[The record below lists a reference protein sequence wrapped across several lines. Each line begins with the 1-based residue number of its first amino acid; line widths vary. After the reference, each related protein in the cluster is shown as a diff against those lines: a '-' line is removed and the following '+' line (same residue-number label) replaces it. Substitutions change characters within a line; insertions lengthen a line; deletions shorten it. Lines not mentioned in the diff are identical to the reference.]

1 MKTPILRTLALL
13 VATLPLTV
21 QAAAPGNDKFI
32 NATILPGRSVT
43 LLNQTTTTA
52 TAEVLDPYILGSKLT
67 RSVWYRFDG
76 LSQSSSNHLVLN
88 HTGAIKLALL
98 RLGAVDGGSG
108 ALTHIAQ
115 TSSSAADVDTLTFN
129 TQAGQRYYL
138 CIEAIGSYSLSLQ
151 LPGQANDYFADAQV
165 LVGNQGRIVGS
176 NLNCDDIGDLP
187 PIDPAF
193 APRKGVWYRW
203 TPSISGQLVVNTNFS
218 YLQGKI
224 EHDTIITIYTGNT
237 LETLVIAGSDDDS
250 GTGLNSRNSFAA
262 VAGTT
267 YSIWV
272 ANQNATPPSGSFNL
286 EYFAETSAGQFVIDA
301 EPLYAEKQFS
311 SVRVRRHFAGNLA
324 PSVTLSTVGG
334 SATSNA
340 DYSAINTTLNFPGGD
355 LNLESAFVQTVPLT
369 LLPDALL
376 EPTESFSFH
385 LSAATLGAT
394 MGANEG
400 TSLLNDG
407 SPVAPGFQ
415 QSVIKVSENAGYI
428 DIPFSRGSA
437 NGFVQTDLATNESGS
452 DTAKSDSD
460 YSIYTTTVGMLP
472 GQSVSNV
479 RVYLN
484 NDGLS
489 EGSEIIT
496 LSLNPTD
503 ANLQTDG
510 FSTLTLIIEDDELP
524 LPAPGQLSALLDSDG
539 GIFGSVV
546 MSIASTGAVTGKL
559 VLATGTTAITGK
571 LNASGWLQVRI
582 GSTRTFTVQ
591 LLSST
596 DRTYRLTLDDNER
609 GSTATAKVAA
619 TQFKLTN
626 PCPQT
631 GLYTVLDTG
640 DGSIS
645 QLMAGSLKVSPTGT
659 ATLAGKIFDGRAFVA
674 VSAVDSTGFAS
685 VGATLYANRG
695 RLIVTAILPTS
706 PNVVADAALRL
717 LRPGRANQ
725 DVELPAINA
734 FTPTQIARYTPPALN
749 TRILSL
755 WNPNGAGTA
764 YLIGGGFG
772 LLTEQSITVSP
783 KNLVTLLGIKAVPT
797 LKLKL
802 VPATGLFTGS
812 VTPPGAKTAK
822 PIYGFLLQGGVNDL
836 SRGFFLNGVNPGW
849 VRLAQ

>member
-1 MKTPILRTLALL
+1 MKTNILRTLALL
-13 VATLPLTV
+13 AAALPLTV
-21 QAAAPGNDKFI
+21 QAAAPSNDKFI
-32 NATILPGRSVT
+32 NATVLTGRSVT
-43 LLNQTTTTA
+43 LLNQTTTAA

-88 HTGAIKLALL
+88 HTGAIKLAVL

-115 TSSSAADVDTLTFN
+115 TSSSGADVDTLTFN

-138 CIEAIGSYSLSLQ
+138 CIEAVGSYSLSLQ

-165 LVGNQGRIVGS
+165 LVGNQGRITGS

-203 TPSISGQLVVNTNFS
+203 TPSISGQLVVDTNFS
-218 YLQGKI
+218 YLQGNT

-237 LETLVIAGSDDDS
+237 LETLVNIGSDDDS

-272 ANQNATPPSGSFNL
+272 ANQNAITPSGSFNL
-286 EYFAETSAGQFVIDA
+286 EYFAETSAGQFIIDA
-301 EPLYAEKQFS
+301 APLYAENQIS
-311 SVRVRRHFAGNLA
+311 NVRVRRHFAGSLA
-324 PSVTLSTVGG
+324 PSVNLSTVGG

-355 LNLESAFVQTVPLT
+355 LNLESAFVQTVSLT

-376 EPTESFSFH
+376 EPTESFSFQ

-437 NGFVQTDLATNESGS
+437 NGFVQADLTANDSGT
-452 DTAKSDSD
+452 DTAKTNAD
-460 YSIYTTTVGMLP
+460 YTFYSTSVSLPP
-472 GQSVSNV
+472 GQSSSNV
-479 RVYLN
+479 RVYLS

-489 EGSEIIT
+489 EGSETLT

-503 ANLQTDG
+503 TDLQTDG

-539 GIFGSVV
+539 GILGSVI
-546 MSIASTGAVTGKL
+546 MSITSTGAVTGKL

-571 LNASGWLQVRI
+571 LNAAGWLQVRI
-582 GSTRTFTVQ
+582 GTTRTFTVQ

-596 DRTYRLTLDDNER
+596 DRSYRLTLDDNER
-609 GSTATAKVAA
+609 GSSASAQTAT
-619 TQFKLTN
+619 TQFTLTN
-626 PCPQT
+626 PCPYA

-645 QLMAGSLKVSPTGT
+645 QLMAGSLKISPLGAATLSGKVFDGSAFIAAGGVDSSGFVSVGASLYSNRGRIIVT
-659 ATLAGKIFDGRAFVA
+659 ATL
-674 VSAVDSTGFAS
+674 
-685 VGATLYANRG
+685 
-695 RLIVTAILPTS
+695 PTS
-706 PNVVADAALRL
+706 ANVVAYAALRL

-734 FTPTQIARYTPPALN
+734 FSPTQIARYIPPALN
-749 TRILSL
+749 TRILSQ
-755 WNPNGAGTA
+755 WNPNGAGTT
-764 YLIGGGFG
+764 YLLGGGFS
-772 LLTEQSITVSP
+772 LLTEQAISVSP
-783 KNLVTLLGIKAVPT
+783 KNLVTLLGIKGVPT
-797 LKLKL
+797 LKLTFA
-802 VPATGLFTGS
+802 PATGLFTGS
-812 VTPPGAKTAK
+812 VTPPGAKAAK
-822 PIYGFLLQGGVNDL
+822 PIYGFLLQGGVNNI
-836 SRGFFLNGVNPGW
+836 SRGFFLNGTYQGW
-849 VRLAQ
+849 VRIAQ